1 MSQSER
7 VAVDLPWRTIFRI
20 LAVIMAVWIWL
31 QVWQIVM
38 ALIVSVIIA
47 VALHPVVRWLE
58 DRRVPRWLGA
68 TSAVL
73 ILAVICVWF
82 VAAAWSSVTE
92 QATIVGRSLAKLE
105 RDVRVAV
112 PVLNQALGRRA
123 ATDEVSM
130 LREYGSAVAASTFR
144 ALLLIALGLVLTIYL
159 VIERE
164 KTVEWALAFVPR
176 AHQPRARRTLE
187 EAYEVVLA
195 YVAGNIATS
204 IFAAVTVFVALTL
217 LHVPAALLLALL
229 AGIFDFV
236 PVLGFIASAAPAVL
250 LGFTVSRTVAVLV
263 LAVYVG
269 YHFLENYVIGPLV
282 YRNRLRLSN
291 VAILVAFAL
300 GAELGGVIGALLAL
314 PIAAIYPCVE
324 RVWFTGETGRDL
336 AARHTELEHVDAL
349 ES

>member
-1 MSQSER
+1 MSPSQR
-7 VAVDLPWRTIFRI
+7 VAIDLPWRTLLRI
-20 LAVIMAVWIWL
+20 LAVVAAVWIWF
-31 QVWQIVM
+31 QVWQIIM
-38 ALIVSVIIA
+38 ALIVSVIVA

-58 DRRVPRWLGA
+58 RWHVPRWIGA
-68 TSAVL
+68 TTSVL
-73 ILAVICVWF
+73 VLAILCIWF

-92 QATIVGRSLAKLE
+92 QASIVGRSLTKLE
-105 RDVRVAV
+105 RDVRTAV

-130 LREYGSAVAASTFR
+130 LREYGTAVAASTFR

-164 KTVEWALAFVPR
+164 KTVEWALAFVPHE
-176 AHQPRARRTLE
+176 HQVRARRTLH

-195 YVAGNIATS
+195 YVAGNVATS
-204 IFAAVTVFVALTL
+204 IFAAVTVFIALTL
-217 LHVPAALLLALL
+217 LRVPAALLLALL
-229 AGIFDFV
+229 AGVFDFV

-250 LGFTVSRTVAVLV
+250 LGFTVSPTVAVLV
-263 LAVYVG
+263 LTVYVG
-269 YHFLENYVIGPLV
+269 YHFLENYVIGPMV
-282 YRNRLRLSN
+282 YGNRLRLSN
-291 VAILVAFAL
+291 VAVLVAFAL

-314 PIAAIYPCVE
+314 PIAAIYPCIE

-336 AARHTELEHVDAL
+336 AARHTQLEHADAA